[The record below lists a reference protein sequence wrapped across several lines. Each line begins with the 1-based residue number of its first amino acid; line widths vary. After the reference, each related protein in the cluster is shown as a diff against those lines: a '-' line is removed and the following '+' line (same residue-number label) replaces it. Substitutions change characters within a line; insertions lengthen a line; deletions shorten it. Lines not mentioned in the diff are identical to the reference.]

1 MSREE
6 LATMYTFTKDD
17 LRKTRYYQ
25 DVRQEAREELA
36 EEVRESVKQEVRESV
51 KQETSK
57 EEALK
62 LVQRLIQ
69 RRLGSIAPEFDRQ
82 VSQLETIQ
90 LENLAVALLDIQNST
105 DLVNWLE
112 NPTISEV

>member
-1 MSREE
+1 
-6 LATMYTFTKDD
+6 MYTFTKDD

-36 EEVRESVKQEVRESV
+36 EEVRESVKQEVRESVKQEVRESV